1 MWVEL
6 WEQVSGAVALVA
18 LCAAVVATVYAAI
31 LGSAA
36 RWVAHV
42 DIPFGQAYSTT
53 LISWFM
59 QAVAQVI
66 IGGIGAVAK
75 TPEIGDLLVMVLAG
89 PASLVAQAWT
99 IKWRLY
105 VSFPQG
111 LLISLLIMVIIATL
125 AALGAIG
132 FKVVTYSM

>member
-6 WEQVSGAVALVA
+6 WEQVSGAVALLA
-18 LCAAVVATVYAAI
+18 LCAAIVATVYAAI

-36 RWVAHV
+36 RWVAHIDV
-42 DIPFGQAYSTT
+42 PFGLAYSTT

-75 TPEIGDLLVMVLAG
+75 TPEVGDLLVIVLAG
-89 PASLVAQAWT
+89 PASLFAQAWT

-105 VSFPQG
+105 VPFPKG
-111 LLISLLIMVIIATL
+111 LVISLLIMVIIATL
-125 AALGAIG
+125 AALSAIG
-132 FKVVTYSM
+132 FKVVAYSL